1 MTQGLARDAVEVG
14 SLRRETSTVLCD
26 SQLAPLVGGGSAV
39 TTHCYAATALLTRE
53 YQGDYRRQAPA
64 LGRVTRQPLTNLW
77 VKYAPRQPLGEG
89 ARQVDAPAPPRCRQE
104 GGWPDQA

>member
-1 MTQGLARDAVEVG
+1 MTQGWARDAVEVG

-53 YQGDYRRQAPA
+53 YQGDHRRYSLPPA
-64 LGRVTRQPLTNLW
+64 TTCASTPLDRPFHISRLL
-77 VKYAPRQPLGEG
+77 K
-89 ARQVDAPAPPRCRQE
+89 
-104 GGWPDQA
+104 